1 MTLALTP
8 TLTTDSNHRP
18 CTRHYFPA
26 ARTLL
31 MLADPV
37 QRAHQQQSIWLNNRC
52 YRDAASAA
60 AAREGRPVRLAK
72 GA

>member
-8 TLTTDSNHRP
+8 TLTTDPHHRP
-18 CTRHYFPA
+18 RTRHYFPA

-31 MLADPV
+31 MLTDPV
-37 QRAHQQQSIWLNNRC
+37 QRAHQQQSMWLNNRC